1 MAKVNASYVNHSG
14 NKQKTPKTKSKAKPT
29 NRKEYISELWIVM
42 VTRQA
47 INSLATHL
55 DALSNLMSLQLHE

>member
-1 MAKVNASYVNHSG
+1 MAKVNASYMNHSG
-14 NKQKTPKTKSKAKPT
+14 NKLKTQNLRAEQSQQI
-29 NRKEYISELWIVM
+29 EYTGELWIVM

-55 DALSNLMSLQLHE
+55 DVLSKLMSLQLHE